1 MFISAIILAA
11 GSGRRMGF
19 DKMTAR
25 LCGKAVIL
33 YSIERFVESN
43 ANEII
48 IAASEDNTDKIR
60 ELVSENINTDKPIK
74 SSRAERHALSRL

>member
-1 MFISAIILAA
+1 
-11 GSGRRMGF
+11 MGF
-19 DKMTAR
+19 DKMTAM

-43 ANEII
+43 ADEII

-60 ELVSENINTDKPIK
+60 AGSKT
-74 SSRAERHALSRL
+74 

>member
-1 MFISAIILAA
+1 MFTSAIILAA

-33 YSIERFVESN
+33 YSIERFVER
-43 ANEII
+43 
-48 IAASEDNTDKIR
+48 DR
-60 ELVSENINTDKPIK
+60 K
-74 SSRAERHALSRL
+74 SVV

>member
-1 MFISAIILAA
+1 MFTSAIILAA

-25 LCGKAVIL
+25 LCDKAVIL

-43 ANEII
+43 ADEII
-48 IAASEDNTDKIR
+48 IAASEDNT
-60 ELVSENINTDKPIK
+60 
-74 SSRAERHALSRL
+74 

>member
-1 MFISAIILAA
+1 MFTSAIILAA

-25 LCGKAVIL
+25 LCDKAVIL

-43 ANEII
+43 DDEII
-48 IAASEDNTDKIR
+48 IAAS
-60 ELVSENINTDKPIK
+60 
-74 SSRAERHALSRL
+74 